1 MKNLSEVQENFQ
13 DNLKMVEQIVNI
25 GSDVGNLLVGML
37 EDLKEKNEPLSGFL
51 PYKEKI
57 ERTIGMVKM
66 IKDDSRLKS
75 KYEIIR
81 NQAVVLVVENF
92 ESFLNDCVKTL
103 VNEYPGAIKWPEK
116 KKVLPVNTDVLRYSI
131 PTVGDLVVASLKKEE
146 VNFQDL
152 QSMRRFFKDYLEF
165 DIILEG
171 EERDRIVFAHAL
183 RNIVVHNGNAVD
195 SGFLSQVRDTRYSKK
210 YKDKEKILLSEE
222 EYLAIIGGFSRFSET
237 VIGGLQ
243 TRVSADATVL
253 SAA

>member
-13 DNLKMVEQIVNI
+13 DNLKMVEQIVSI

-37 EDLKEKNEPLSGFL
+37 EDLKTQNESISGFL

-57 ERTIGMVKM
+57 ERTIGLVRMV
-66 IKDDSRLKS
+66 KDDSRLKS

-81 NQAVVLVVENF
+81 NQAIVLIVENF

-116 KKVLPVNTDVLRYSI
+116 KKTLPVNTDVLRYSI

-152 QSMRRFFKDYLEF
+152 QSTLKFFKDYLE
-165 DIILEG
+165 LEIKLTD
-171 EERDRIVFAHAL
+171 EECDRIIFTHAL

-195 SGFLSQVRDTRYSKK
+195 SAFLSQVRNTRYAKK

-222 EYLAIIGGFSRFSET
+222 EYQEIIRGFSRFSET
-237 VIGGLQ
+237 VIEGLRTQ
-243 TRVSADATVL
+243 VSE
-253 SAA
+253 